1 VLGLGVQVWI
11 HSRRD
16 KQTGVSPQSD
26 PVPGVIL
33 ETPRLVLREFTHGDD
48 GFVLRLLN
56 EPSWLR
62 FIGDRGVRTLEDA
75 RRYLDDG
82 PRKSQARNGFGL
94 WCVVPKGGDAPVGM
108 CGLVR
113 RETLPDVDL
122 GFAFLPGTW
131 GRGYAWESATA
142 VLEHARGVLGLRRV
156 LAITDPENAASIR
169 VLERIGMQREGT
181 VRMPGETLDLLL
193 FARNL

>member
-1 VLGLGVQVWI
+1 MAT
-11 HSRRD
+11 
-16 KQTGVSPQSD
+16 QTSTGPR
-26 PVPGVIL
+26 VIL

-82 PRKSQARNGFGL
+82 PCRSYARNGFGL
-94 WCVVPKGGDAPVGM
+94 WCVEPRDRGAPLGM
-108 CGLVR
+108 CGLIR
-113 RETLPDVDL
+113 RDTLPDVDV
-122 GFAFLPGTW
+122 GFAFLPVAW
-131 GRGYAWESATA
+131 GRGLAREAAAA
-142 VLEHARGVLGLRRV
+142 VLDHARDALRLRRI

-169 VLERIGMQREGT
+169 VLERIGMRQEGT
-181 VRMPGETLDLLL
+181 VRMPGEAIDLLL
-193 FARNL
+193 YAVDLLPRP